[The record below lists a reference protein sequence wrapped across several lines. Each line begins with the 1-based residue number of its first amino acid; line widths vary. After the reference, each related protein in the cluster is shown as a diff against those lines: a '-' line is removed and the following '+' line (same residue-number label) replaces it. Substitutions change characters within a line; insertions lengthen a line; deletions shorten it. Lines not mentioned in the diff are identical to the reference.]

1 MFSMEDGK
9 LGVLPITSNEHVL
22 VSMQYYRISLGRW
35 AIVGD
40 HSSQVIFI
48 KASQKI
54 PCSNKPMVEFID
66 KVWDMLLFRKL
77 KGTIR
82 YKDSQRTIRRTSSFS
97 FSEIRKLNRNKN
109 KKEKEKEKMKGSKTK
124 PKHVYH
130 IYRVLCKQKCKKGT
144 VYPSIYKIQM
154 R

>member
-66 KVWDMLLFRKL
+66 KV
-77 KGTIR
+77 
-82 YKDSQRTIRRTSSFS
+82 SSFS

-144 VYPSIYKIQM
+144 VYPSINKIQM